1 MDYSAVGQTTHLA
14 SPAGDLAILGLDA
27 PFLAA
32 SLCLVGGAAAIR
44 EHDRSSQRGRMS
56 ELATELPVQP
66 QHKHPTV
73 LRFLIAYLLEAL
85 GMAGF
90 ARKASRSNPGDV
102 RTHSR

>member
-85 GMAGF
+85 RMAWPVSLETRAAPTQAMF
-90 ARKASRSNPGDV
+90 
-102 RTHSR
+102 

>member
-1 MDYSAVGQTTHLA
+1 
-14 SPAGDLAILGLDA
+14 
-27 PFLAA
+27 
-32 SLCLVGGAAAIR
+32 
-44 EHDRSSQRGRMS
+44 MS